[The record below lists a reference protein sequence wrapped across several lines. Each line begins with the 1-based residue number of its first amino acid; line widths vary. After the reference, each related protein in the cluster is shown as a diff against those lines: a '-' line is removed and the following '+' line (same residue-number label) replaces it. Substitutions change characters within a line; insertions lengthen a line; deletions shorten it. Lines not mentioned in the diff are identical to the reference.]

1 MLSSHEL
8 FGFMSPALANDILG
22 YIFESDKPTYKAT
35 MNAVAEAR
43 KLRPVFLERQPRLQ
57 RHALMMA
64 SLSKPG
70 SEMIA
75 ASLLRAWLM
84 QKQNAMLVDF
94 LNALSLPHDKG
105 VVENLPPSV
114 PDDQLQAAVDL
125 LLSKYPAETVA
136 LYLNAFNGMNE
147 AHWDNLKAM
156 LETDARLQLGATA

>member
-114 PDDQLQAAVDL
+114 PDDQLKAAVDL

-156 LETDARLQLGATA
+156 LETDSRLQLGATA

>member
-1 MLSSHEL
+1 
-8 FGFMSPALANDILG
+8 MSPALANDILG

-64 SLSKPG
+64 SLAKPG

-94 LNALSLPHDKG
+94 LNALSLPHEKG

-114 PDDQLQAAVDL
+114 PDDQLKAAVDL
-125 LLSKYPAETVA
+125 LLARHPAETVA

-147 AHWDNLKAM
+147 AHWANLKVM
-156 LETDARLQLGATA
+156 LETDARLQLGAVA

>member
-1 MLSSHEL
+1 MLSSYEL

-64 SLSKPG
+64 SLAKPG
-70 SEMIA
+70 AEMIA

-147 AHWDNLKAM
+147 AHWANLKAM

>member
-1 MLSSHEL
+1 MLSSFEL

-22 YIFESDKPTYKAT
+22 FIFESDKPTYRAT
-35 MNAVAEAR
+35 MSAVAEAR
-43 KLRPVFLERQPRLQ
+43 KVRPVFLERQPRVQ

-64 SLSKPG
+64 TLAKPS

-94 LNALSLPHDKG
+94 LNALGLPHDKG
-105 VVENLPPSV
+105 VVENLPASV
-114 PDDQLQAAVDL
+114 PDEQLHAAVEL
-125 LLSKYPAETVA
+125 LLSKYPPEPVA

-147 AHWDNLKAM
+147 AHWANLKAM

>member
-114 PDDQLQAAVDL
+114 PDDQLKAAVDL